1 MRRPTQADQ
10 PRAAGAAAA
19 NPGWRRGRE
28 PAVPL
33 QAAVLSPGTTMWT
46 NFSDTG
52 SGLEAQIRSN
62 SDQGT
67 DLGKASDSKRKE
79 KVGGLR
85 GAEVMSHS
93 RLSGQDCCP
102 C

>member
-19 NPGWRRGRE
+19 NLGWRRGRE

>member
-19 NPGWRRGRE
+19 NLGWRRGRQPGRRRRE

-85 GAEVMSHS
+85 GS
-93 RLSGQDCCP
+93 
-102 C
+102 

>member
-19 NPGWRRGRE
+19 NLGRRRRGRQPGRRGRE

-85 GAEVMSHS
+85 GS
-93 RLSGQDCCP
+93 
-102 C
+102 